1 MTVLDVSRPPLTC
14 WRVPYSSI
22 ELVTQRTEHTKL
34 FYNLNGTVTRVISR
48 DLHYYQ
54 GSKWHNQDL
63 TLQKVT
69 SSEREVAKNSVRAY
83 VAQHYQQGLHGKAS
97 VVEVLR
103 GDRGI
108 RYHIPKPPI
117 FTGANTF
124 AFMGAFSTLKYEVR
138 SWGIKL
144 SQLQYSRRGPMV
156 YPIKYSKIG
165 KWKFS
170 IDDAGDLVADEL
182 RLPKP
187 FIEGADGHRYPCG
200 PWAFN
205 DEYIGLDVDDTYF
218 PESAFPYIIDP
229 TTTLQPSS
237 GLETYI
243 SDQATTTNYGTA
255 TTMLVGDNK
264 SGGNSKARSLIKFD
278 LSSVPSSDE
287 VTNATLSLFESA
299 AIDQASHGTEA
310 VILQRILK
318 DWVEAEATWAIYS
331 SGNTWAT
338 NGMSNIGDD
347 RASATS
353 ASLDLDGTAASAF
366 VDWDGNLLDTD
377 VKEMVSEAD
386 TDNYG
391 WAITCDEYE
400 DSGNTGAGGG
410 ASFFTFD
417 TSEHGTSGNRPKLAV
432 THSSGVLVSML
443 QNEGLEANQFLLQPS
458 IMLPG

>member
-1 MTVLDVSRPPLTC
+1 MTVLDVSRTPLTC

-83 VAQHYQQGLHGKAS
+83 VTQHYQQGLHGKAS

-218 PESAFPYIIDP
+218 PESAYPYIIDP
-229 TTTLQPSS
+229 TTTLQPSN
-237 GLETYI
+237 GTDTQIDGRLPTANYTN
-243 SDQATTTNYGTA
+243 ATDYQI
-255 TTMLVGDNK
+255 GDNNVSESTAK
-264 SGGNSKARSLIKFD
+264 RILIKFD
-278 LSSVPSSDE
+278 LSSIEAIDSIS
-287 VTNATLSLFESA
+287 NATLSLHEYTASDTAGTSSWA
-299 AIDQASHGTEA
+299 ANLHR
-310 VILQRILK
+310 VLVN
-318 DWVEAEATWAIYS
+318 WVEAEATWNIYS
-331 SGNTWAT
+331 TGNDWTTAGCSSDG
-338 NGMSNIGDD
+338 ND
-347 RASATS
+347 RIAAVSATVT
-353 ASLDLDGTAASAF
+353 LDGTSADAF
-366 VDWDGNLLDTD
+366 IDWDGNQLDTD
-377 VKEMVSEAD
+377 VHSMTRGTV
-386 TDNYG
+386 DNYG
-391 WAITCDEYE
+391 WILEAPTAENKG
-400 DSGNTGAGGG
+400 S
-410 ASFFTFD
+410 D
-417 TSEHGTSGNRPKLAV
+417 TSRNGFVSSENGTSSQRPKLAI
-432 THSSGVLVSML
+432 THALDTPLTAGMFF
-443 QNEGLEANQFLLQPS
+443 NEGLEPNQFILQPP